1 MATPHLLIFGLG
13 YTGLRLARECLSA
26 GWRVS
31 GTVRGQDKADA
42 LRAEGLAA
50 FRFDDDARLPPEPLA
65 DVTHVVDT
73 TVPVREGSAALPEM
87 QRLFEAGVAPG
98 WLGYLSTTAV
108 YGDCEGRWVDETAPA
123 DPTSPQGQARLNA
136 ESGWQS
142 WGRDIG
148 VAVQV
153 FRLPGIYGPGRSA
166 LDQVREGT
174 ARRIHR
180 EGHRTSRI
188 HVDDIVAALRLAMT
202 APPKAAIYNV
212 ADDEP
217 APNPEVV
224 NFACALLGAAPPPL
238 ERYEDMAETDPRRRF
253 LKDRRLVSNA
263 RLKADLGWS
272 PRYPTYREG
281 LRAAFAGK

>member
-13 YTGLRLARECLSA
+13 YTGLRVARECLSA

-31 GTVRGQDKADA
+31 GTVRGADKAQSLDSQN
-42 LRAEGLAA
+42 LAA
-50 FRFDDDARLPPEPLA
+50 FRFDAETHLPAAPLA
-65 DVTHVVDT
+65 DVTHVLDT
-73 TVPVREGSAALPEM
+73 TVPAREGSDALPEM
-87 QRLFEAGVAPG
+87 QRLFETGVAPG
-98 WLGYLSTTAV
+98 WVGYLSTTAV
-108 YGDCEGRWVDETAPA
+108 YGDCEGRWVDETATA
-123 DPTSPQGQARLNA
+123 NPTSPQGRARLNA
-136 ESGWQS
+136 EAGWQE

-166 LDQVREGT
+166 LDQVRQGT

-188 HVDDIVAALRLAMT
+188 HVDDIVAALRLAMVA
-202 APPKAAIYNV
+202 APRPAIYNI

-217 APNPEVV
+217 APNPDVV
-224 NFACALLGAAPPPL
+224 NFACDLLGVAPPPL
-238 ERYEDMAETDPRRRF
+238 EHYEDMAKDDPRRRF

-263 RLKADLGWS
+263 RLKADLDWS
-272 PRYPTYREG
+272 PRYPTYRDG
-281 LRAAFAGK
+281 LRAAFAGA

>member
-1 MATPHLLIFGLG
+1 MATSHLLIFGLG
-13 YTGLRLARECLSA
+13 YTGLRLARECLSE

-31 GTVRGQDKADA
+31 GTVRDADA
-42 LRAEGLAA
+42 AERLGIDGLRV
-50 FRFDDDARLPPEPLA
+50 FRFDAETRLPSMPLA
-65 DVTHVVDT
+65 DVTHVLDT
-73 TVPVREGSAALPEM
+73 TVPSREGSDALPEM

-98 WLGYLSTTAV
+98 WLGYLSSTAV
-108 YGDCEGRWVDETAPA
+108 YGDCEGRWVDETTPA
-123 DPTSPQGQARLNA
+123 NPSGPQGRARLAA
-136 ESGWQS
+136 EAGWQA
-142 WGRDIG
+142 WGRNLG

-166 LDQVREGT
+166 LDQVRVGT
-174 ARRIHR
+174 ARRVHR
-180 EGHRTSRI
+180 EGHRTSRV
-188 HVDDIVAALRLAMT
+188 HVDDIVAALRLAMA
-202 APPKAAIYNV
+202 APPKPAIYNV

-224 NFACALLGAAPPPL
+224 DLACDLLGVAPPPL

-253 LKDRRLVSNA
+253 LKDRRLVSNT

-281 LRAAFAGK
+281 LRAAFEGK